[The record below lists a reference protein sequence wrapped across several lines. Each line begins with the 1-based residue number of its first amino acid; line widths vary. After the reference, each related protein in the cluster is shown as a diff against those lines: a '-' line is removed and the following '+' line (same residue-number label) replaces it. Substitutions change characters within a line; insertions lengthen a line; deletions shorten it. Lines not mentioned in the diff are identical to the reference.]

1 MITQDEALAELR
13 NLNRQLGLPEDD
25 GIPTPMSQA
34 DAMAQL
40 AQLDEELATLPMTF
54 EEFAEKEQR
63 DQDRPLTEKA
73 IAFGSN
79 LVEGAKDLA
88 RQGGEAFDEIPWWMV
103 SPIGAGFEYETIGD
117 IINVGARDF
126 TRFAKTLGESVLLD
140 YPLAISPGHFAM
152 SKVMPLPED
161 FKLQRA
167 YKRYR
172 ENFDYNVKVRPAMLE
187 SGEIEYPKLV
197 SFSANFV
204 DPFMALPALK
214 GGAQAVKLGMKS
226 GQKGIAKS
234 MLDAVETA
242 GNIGAYPSAMALRKG
257 MKGTAYAT
265 GLGLKGVGQAGK
277 LTEKVAGAPRRIAS
291 KVAEKIVP
299 GGRGAVIGGQVVG
312 AITGAIPMAAELGIA
327 EGLGLI
333 AKKAGMEMG
342 EILTTLGQPASQKRF
357 LYRLSTNQAVS
368 PTTRKLANYAYAMN
382 GTAGGDALFNM
393 VANGISAGAINA
405 ALAGLSGLSAE
416 EAGMAGGAGF
426 VAGGVIPAGQAG
438 FKAGKSNVARDALS
452 IDRHIKNKLT
462 EDQRTSFKKLPE
474 AAQLMLA
481 TLQESGIGAPKF
493 MVMEPN
499 AYLEML
505 NAERVEK
512 GETPLDRAPAGHYEK
527 QDRTIYVNNANLSK
541 SAKVATE
548 IAAHE
553 VGHDFVYQSLGNDPA
568 MLRLLLEKY
577 EATPEDGTPFY
588 FEYDADNNPVG
599 DPVYLNDE
607 AVMIASDYDRKQRGI
622 AVGRDASKLAQEI
635 GADQFAMMFSED
647 PNAFENFHPR
657 LRRTLIDAS
666 RKLLSVLG
674 VTEPMTGNPLSNP
687 ISKAQ
692 LNNPAIKRIFRN
704 YGKARATELDLKG
717 DLSEQSVLI
726 EPKKGQTG
734 EDRYVELF
742 GGQGLSLRD
751 AKNLVIS
758 NKGLVKEIL
767 AIKQR
772 VKEEPKD
779 TWYISKTGRL
789 VGKDLNSPTGQ
800 EIYKL
805 FTRNDPFGNVR
816 NLLDAL
822 QEGVSQRIGI
832 RFGYRS
838 GTKGKYQNP
847 FKIRDY
853 AVYGFEVSPLS
864 NRNSRPTL
872 KVLGYDQAVVRHNI
886 QVLAENKFIKNIND
900 FMRDFEEQ
908 GQRALEDPEGRIN
921 PEGRKENELM
931 TVAFGLKESAPQI
944 ANPRLRELLESKSIK
959 KSFRGPD
966 IEGMAGLTKGR
977 DKALSFNYENIRDNY
992 NPFRQASDQV
1002 FQPQQLQ
1009 FDFSPPKAAQSLEAK
1024 PNFWKIYGIDPKG
1037 PRVYDEVADVLI
1049 QVGSPWMDGSIIESQ
1064 APLLGLEKGKL
1075 RQAMNRAH
1083 RRADRGGGKMFMPAS
1098 EAGAT
1103 KGKQAEAAKL
1113 WQEKGT
1119 DSPYFKKYSGGAK
1132 IVKIGE
1138 QHDFVSGEPV
1148 VVEGV
1153 HGSTH
1158 TFKEFDPSRANPESD
1173 LGKAIYISNTPDEVG
1188 VNYAGEGPD
1197 LTGKIER
1204 KAETYMG
1211 IIEDELSSYG
1221 LSEDATQ
1228 QQIEAKSYE
1237 LARNELVGEGPQ
1249 TYRVF
1254 AKFKNPVV
1262 VGEKFKSIDDFR
1274 NRGGKKET
1282 NFEMMFDE
1290 DAGTESGT
1298 LVDLLEQVDEVAYD
1312 FEFVDVD
1319 KVKSDIME
1327 AAYYESIG
1335 AQRLIE
1341 TMKGSEGLM
1350 DVMDA
1355 NGEFA
1360 NGEFVRQV
1368 FEGMGFDGII
1378 DLSVNEKFGSQRK
1391 MGQSMEGMNPD
1402 TIHYLAFSP
1411 EQIKSATGNRG
1422 TFDAGEG
1429 NINYMPSDPKAPKR
1443 QPVNRVQQQARSMPA
1458 NRFMAPASMAK
1469 GELSERFR

>member
-13 NLNRQLGLPEDD
+13 DLNRQLGLPEDD

-34 DAMAQL
+34 DAMAEL

-54 EEFAEKEQR
+54 EEFAEKEQK
-63 DQDRPLTEKA
+63 DQARPLTEKA

-88 RQGGEAFDEIPWWMV
+88 RQGGEALEETPWWMFN
-103 SPIGAGFEYETIGD
+103 PIGQGFAYETMGD

-126 TRFAKTLGESVLLD
+126 TRFAKTLG
-140 YPLAISPGHFAM
+140 AA
-152 SKVMPLPED
+152 VMDDPDKAALFGPVVYGASQLVPEEG
-161 FKLQRA
+161 KLERA
-167 YKRYR
+167 YKRYKD
-172 ENFDYNVKVRPAMLE
+172 NFNYNVKVRPAMLE

-204 DPFMALPALK
+204 DPFMALPVLK
-214 GGAQAVKLGMKS
+214 GGAQVAKLGMKS

-257 MKGTAYAT
+257 AKGTAYAT
-265 GLGLKGVGQAGK
+265 GLGLKGVGQVGK

-312 AITGAIPMAAELGIA
+312 AITGSIPMAAELGIA
-327 EGLGLI
+327 EGIGLI

-405 ALAGLSGLSAE
+405 GLAGLSGLSAE

-426 VAGGVIPAGQAG
+426 VAGGLVPVGQAG
-438 FKAGKSNVARDALS
+438 SKAGKSNIARDALS

-462 EDQRTSFKKLPE
+462 EDQRASFKKLPE

-493 MVMEPN
+493 MVMEPK

-505 NAERVEK
+505 NAERKEK
-512 GETPLDRAPAGHYEK
+512 GQTPLDRAPAGHYEK
-527 QDRTIYVNNANLSK
+527 QDRTIYVNNANISK

-588 FEYDADNNPVG
+588 FDYDADNNPVG

-607 AVMIASDYDRKQRGI
+607 AVTIASDYDRKQRGI

-657 LRRTLIDAS
+657 LRRTVIDAS

-692 LNNPAIKRIFRN
+692 LNNPAIKRIFTN

-717 DLSEQSVLI
+717 DLSEKSVVI

-816 NLLDAL
+816 NLLDAI
-822 QEGVSQRIGI
+822 QEGVSQRIGV

-872 KVLGYDQAVVRHNI
+872 KVLGYDQAIVRHNI

-900 FMRDFEEQ
+900 FMKDFEEQ

-931 TVAFGLKESAPQI
+931 TAAFGLKESAPQI
-944 ANPRLRELLESKSIK
+944 ANPRLRELIESKSIK

-1009 FDFSPPKAAQSLEAK
+1009 FDFSPPKAAQSLESK
-1024 PNFWKIYGIDPKG
+1024 PNFWKIYRINPKG
-1037 PRVYDEVADVLI
+1037 PKVYDEVADVLI

-1083 RRADRGGGKMFMPAS
+1083 KRADRGGGKMFMPAS
-1098 EAGAT
+1098 EAGAGE
-1103 KGKQAEAAKL
+1103 GKIKSREYPRKRKYHGEGTPYYEYEWVIETL
-1113 WQEKGT
+1113 DKDGDIISVETNDINNFPGLPEKGT
-1119 DSPYFKKYSGGAK
+1119 DIALRRLDGLIDKEGQDLGGDYSYSYLDDKGNLNPTWDQTREKVPAKRKK
-1132 IVKIGE
+1132 IV
-1138 QHDFVSGEPV
+1138 
-1148 VVEGV
+1148 
-1153 HGSTH
+1153 
-1158 TFKEFDPSRANPESD
+1158 
-1173 LGKAIYISNTPDEVG
+1173 
-1188 VNYAGEGPD
+1188 
-1197 LTGKIER
+1197 
-1204 KAETYMG
+1204 
-1211 IIEDELSSYG
+1211 
-1221 LSEDATQ
+1221 
-1228 QQIEAKSYE
+1228 AK
-1237 LARNELVGEGPQ
+1237 
-1249 TYRVF
+1249 
-1254 AKFKNPVV
+1254 
-1262 VGEKFKSIDDFR
+1262 
-1274 NRGGKKET
+1274 
-1282 NFEMMFDE
+1282 
-1290 DAGTESGT
+1290 
-1298 LVDLLEQVDEVAYD
+1298 
-1312 FEFVDVD
+1312 
-1319 KVKSDIME
+1319 
-1327 AAYYESIG
+1327 
-1335 AQRLIE
+1335 
-1341 TMKGSEGLM
+1341 
-1350 DVMDA
+1350 
-1355 NGEFA
+1355 
-1360 NGEFVRQV
+1360 
-1368 FEGMGFDGII
+1368 
-1378 DLSVNEKFGSQRK
+1378 
-1391 MGQSMEGMNPD
+1391 
-1402 TIHYLAFSP
+1402 
-1411 EQIKSATGNRG
+1411 QIKSGTGNRG
-1422 TFDAGEG
+1422 TFDAGER
-1429 NINYMPSDPKAPKR
+1429 NINYMPSNPKAPKA
-1443 QPVNRVQQQARSMPA
+1443 QPANRIQQQARSMPA